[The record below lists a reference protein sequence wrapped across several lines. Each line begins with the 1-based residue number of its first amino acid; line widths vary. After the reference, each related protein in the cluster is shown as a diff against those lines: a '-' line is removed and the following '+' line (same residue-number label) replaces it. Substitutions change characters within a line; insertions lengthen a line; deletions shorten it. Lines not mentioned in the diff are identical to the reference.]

1 MAQIMLNIDDSLVEE
16 TVVISEE
23 SAKKIYGKLPKSVSY
38 FNIDVNKVLSPSEET
53 LKFKTAEPIKCEP
66 GEAIMYN
73 WEGKENG

>member
-16 TVVISEE
+16 TVVMSEE
-23 SAKKIYGKLPKSVSY
+23 SAKKICSKLPKSVSY
-38 FNIDVNKVLSPSEET
+38 FNIDVNKVLTPTEKA
-53 LKFKTAEPIKCEP
+53 LKFKTAEPIQCEP